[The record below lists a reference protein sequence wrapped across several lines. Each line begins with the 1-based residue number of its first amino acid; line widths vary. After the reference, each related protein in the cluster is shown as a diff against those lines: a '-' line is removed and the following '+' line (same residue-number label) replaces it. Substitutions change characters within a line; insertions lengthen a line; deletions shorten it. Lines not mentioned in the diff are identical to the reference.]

1 MQHETIALQYEVR
14 RPSMLASILVTTVA
28 LISLQVV
35 LVIKLADWLS
45 EDSGPVEGR
54 NAVVLGSANGRFSG
68 IV

>member
-1 MQHETIALQYEVR
+1 
-14 RPSMLASILVTTVA
+14 MLASILVTTVA

-54 NAVVLGSANGRFSG
+54 NAVVLGSANGRFSES
-68 IV
+68 VR